1 MFMSK
6 QRKLERETLVR
17 IAGTPTIGSSE
28 EAKMMAK
35 AANDVLKNKKNNWGT
50 KFFRGRGVSV

>member
-17 IAGTPTIGSSE
+17 IAGTPTVGSSR
-28 EAKMMAK
+28 EAKEMAK
-35 AANDVLKNKKNNWGT
+35 AANDVLKNKKNIWGR
-50 KFFRGRGVSV
+50 KI